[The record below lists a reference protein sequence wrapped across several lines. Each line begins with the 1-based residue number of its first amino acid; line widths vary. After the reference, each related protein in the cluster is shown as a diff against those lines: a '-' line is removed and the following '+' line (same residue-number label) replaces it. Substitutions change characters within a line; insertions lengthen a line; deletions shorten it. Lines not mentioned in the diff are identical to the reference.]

1 MVAEDA
7 ALLCVDGGPLSS
19 PPRLDLLDATLV
31 VADVGVDGHKT
42 VTFVSSVSGFVAL
55 LLPFDVGGTDDGTV
69 VFLSAAAAKAAVC
82 FRADRLS
89 FAFVPAS

>member
-1 MVAEDA
+1 MVEDD
-7 ALLCVDGGPLSS
+7 ALLCVDGVPLSS
-19 PPRLDLLDATLV
+19 PPRLDLLDATLT
-31 VADVGVDGHKT
+31 VADVGVDEHKT
-42 VTFVSSVSGFVAL
+42 VTFVSNISGFVAL
-55 LLPFDVGGTDDGTV
+55 LLPLDVGGTDVGTV